1 MLPDETILN
10 AKTIAEI
17 VQIGYTRI
25 PVYSD
30 GDRNNVTGL
39 LIVKGDGCSVSLV
52 PQAPQIAKKIKYV
65 ARTATYFILLGPL
78 GYMNMNMVIWIL
90 SYRSLSGSSAVSSDL
105 QLMRWLFDYLKKI

>member
-39 LIVKGDGCSVSLV
+39 LIVKGDGCSVSLIS
-52 PQAPQIAKKIKYV
+52 Q
-65 ARTATYFILLGPL
+65 
-78 GYMNMNMVIWIL
+78 
-90 SYRSLSGSSAVSSDL
+90 
-105 QLMRWLFDYLKKI
+105 